1 MVSNGPLRDTERWL
15 GVFDGTFCR
24 DEVEGSFGLSEVL
37 KRRVLKGHC
46 KAFLELYRSDCWVL
60 VAALFRV

>member
-1 MVSNGPLRDTERWL
+1 MAGS
-15 GVFDGTFCR
+15 FDGTFCR